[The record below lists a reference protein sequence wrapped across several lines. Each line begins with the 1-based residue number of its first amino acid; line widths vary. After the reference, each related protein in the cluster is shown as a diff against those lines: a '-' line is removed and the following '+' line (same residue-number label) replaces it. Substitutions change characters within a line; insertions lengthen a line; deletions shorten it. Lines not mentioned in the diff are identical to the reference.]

1 MKNICTKQ
9 ELYSLPVKGIVE
21 NNYSIM
27 FLDNENKFYMYL
39 RLIPYDKFINVD
51 FLVWCKQN
59 KIQLF

>member
-21 NNYSIM
+21 NSTSVM
-27 FLDNENKFYMYL
+27 FLDINNQFYMYT
-39 RLIPYDKFINVD
+39 RLLPYDKYINVD

-59 KIQLF
+59 KIKLY

>member
-21 NNYSIM
+21 NSYSIM

>member
-21 NNYSIM
+21 NSYSIM

-39 RLIPYDKFINVD
+39 RLISYDKFINVD